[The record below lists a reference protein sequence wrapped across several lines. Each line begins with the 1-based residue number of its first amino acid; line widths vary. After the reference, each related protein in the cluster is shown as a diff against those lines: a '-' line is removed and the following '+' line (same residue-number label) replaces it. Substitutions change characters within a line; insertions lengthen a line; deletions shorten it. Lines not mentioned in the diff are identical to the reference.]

1 MAGGTV
7 GSTLFAGAPNLATLS
22 VPVGSGAVS
31 SVIIIEAGFSGVTG
45 AKEVYI
51 DEVSLTKTS

>member
-7 GSTLFAGAPNLATLS
+7 GSTLFAGAPNLAALS
-22 VPVGSGAVS
+22 VSVGSSAVS
-31 SVIIIEAGFSGVTG
+31 GVIIIEAGFSGVTG
-45 AKEVYI
+45 AKEVYV